1 MAGTKKAP
9 QQGKG
14 KATAAASKAQA
25 ASKGGKAKKK
35 KWSKTKVKEQAE
47 KAVVYEQKLYAQVL
61 KDVPT
66 YKLITTAIVSDR
78 MKISGSL
85 ARRTIRELEKAGKIQ
100 RVIKSSK
107 QLIYT
112 RAAGAAARAAGTERQ
127 RCADAAERPA
137 GHRPSQA
144 STRP

>member
-1 MAGTKKAP
+1 VFQRSLFPFDIKLNNEQAGTKKAP
-9 QQGKG
+9 QQGKS
-14 KATAAASKAQA
+14 KATQAAKKAQA

-35 KWSKTKVKEQAE
+35 KWSKAKVKEQAE
-47 KAVVYEQKLYAQVL
+47 KAVVYDQKLYQQML

-78 MKISGSL
+78 LKVNGSL

-112 RAAGAAARAAGTERQ
+112 RAAGAAAE
-127 RCADAAERPA
+127 
-137 GHRPSQA
+137 
-144 STRP
+144 